1 MIFSTIGTP
10 NESDIS
16 FVTDDKAK
24 EYLKSFPHVDKADL
38 AAKFPKIPKE
48 AVDLLEQTIIFDP
61 RKRLTVQQALD
72 HPFFKTIKDLAKEQC
87 G

>member
-1 MIFSTIGTP
+1 M
-10 NESDIS
+10 S

-24 EYLKSFPHVDKADL
+24 EYLKSFAHQPKADL
-38 AAKFPKIPKE
+38 VAKFPKVPKE
-48 AVDLLEQTIIFDP
+48 AVDLLQRSIMFDP

-72 HPFFKTIKDLAKEQC
+72 HPFFAPIKDLAKEQC